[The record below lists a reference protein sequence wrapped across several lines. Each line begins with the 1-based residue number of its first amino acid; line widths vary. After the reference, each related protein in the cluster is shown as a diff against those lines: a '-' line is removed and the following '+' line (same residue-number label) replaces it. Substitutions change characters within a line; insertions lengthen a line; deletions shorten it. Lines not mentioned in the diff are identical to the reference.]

1 MVLQYV
7 KLRLP
12 DVKVYIWTGYL
23 YEDLLRSTDPKM
35 KMILDMTDYIIDG
48 PYIEG
53 LRNITLPMRGSDN
66 QRIINL
72 KENTYG
78 REDSKVLPALPRY
91 GTNVDHSVNHTSGFW
106 YGNVGTIEY
115 DMETESYII
124 NDFDEAVKL
133 TYDGSKIRFYDYL
146 DNYPEGFDNY
156 ATRYNP

>member
-1 MVLQYV
+1 MGGEPLCENNLFLTTMVLQYV

-23 YEDLLRSTDPKM
+23 YEDLLRSTNPKM

-48 PYIEG
+48 PYVEG

-78 REDSKVLPALPRY
+78 REDSNRA
-91 GTNVDHSVNHTSGFW
+91 H
-106 YGNVGTIEY
+106 
-115 DMETESYII
+115 
-124 NDFDEAVKL
+124 
-133 TYDGSKIRFYDYL
+133 
-146 DNYPEGFDNY
+146 
-156 ATRYNP
+156 